1 MKEEILQAIQ
11 KIIKKYTYAYFAYA
25 WEQDIGNLIEDME
38 KFTALIKWIDV
49 EIEIRANVL
58 PVISPANIMS
68 NDGDLRLF
76 FLWCQEIAV
85 LTACKTEISHG
96 GCSTMQRNNWET
108 CICKTFNVK
117 YNEKLKTF
125 I

>member
-1 MKEEILQAIQ
+1 MKEKILQAIQ
-11 KIIKKYTYAYFAYA
+11 KIIKKYTYEYFAYA

-38 KFTALIKWIDV
+38 KFTALIRWIDR
-49 EIEIRANVL
+49 EIETRANVL
-58 PVISPANIMS
+58 PIISPANNTSDDM
-68 NDGDLRLF
+68 NLF
-76 FLWCQEIAV
+76 FLYCKDIAV

-96 GCSTMQRNNWET
+96 GCTTMQRNNWET